1 MNQRFRELRKALGLT
16 QAEYGEILGIKTSGV
31 SDIESGRNSVTERH
45 IASLEAYDPPGMD
58 AMINGNW
65 IRTGE
70 GQMFLE
76 KGKRDRLISLTA
88 KLLKD
93 KPDSFKARFVA
104 AMDTLSESDWAVLEK
119 LWREISGK

>member
-31 SDIESGRNSVTERH
+31 SDIESGRNGVTERH
-45 IASLEAYDPPGMD
+45 IASLEMYDPPGMNVT
-58 AMINGNW
+58 INGEW
-65 IRTGE
+65 LRTGK
-70 GQMFLE
+70 GPMFLE
-76 KGKRDRLISLTA
+76 KGKRDRLISLTT

-104 AMDTLSESDWAVLEK
+104 ALDTLSESDWAVLEK